1 MAALRMAALWE
12 SRVVAE
18 KPSTS
23 PIQKSNEQHHISKDT
38 DNDSEIS
45 DVDVNR
51 VDIDPFDTRPTYTQ
65 RKPDFERR
73 PRAVVSAD
81 KPPVP
86 PSRVMNQS
94 VTDTGLDF
102 TSPVSSFASSDAG
115 SPRAFQNSLTNPTTA
130 KQALRPSQL
139 QISITSQ
146 ETSDGIKQQTD
157 KKTEEKA
164 SNSILLEIAHLK
176 RVLKEWDERLDTLDI
191 QQKRW
196 KELSK

>member
-23 PIQKSNEQHHISKDT
+23 SVQKSIEQNHISKDT

-115 SPRAFQNSLTNPTTA
+115 SPRAFQNSLSNATTT

-139 QISITSQ
+139 QISITNQ
-146 ETSDGIKQQTD
+146 EMTD
-157 KKTEEKA
+157 KKIEQKVN
-164 SNSILLEIAHLK
+164 NSILLEIAHL
-176 RVLKEWDERLDTLDI
+176 RRILKEWDERLDILDI

-196 KELSK
+196 KQL

>member
-12 SRVVAE
+12 SRVVAAE

-23 PIQKSNEQHHISKDT
+23 SITKET

-51 VDIDPFDTRPTYTQ
+51 VDIDPFDTRPTYPQT
-65 RKPDFERR
+65 KSGFERR

-86 PSRVMNQS
+86 PTRVNNQS

-115 SPRAFQNSLTNPTTA
+115 SPRAFQNSLSNSTNT
-130 KQALRPSQL
+130 KQPLRPSLL
-139 QISITSQ
+139 QISNTIKE
-146 ETSDGIKQQTD
+146 ETDEKID
-157 KKTEEKA
+157 EKTT
-164 SNSILLEIAHLK
+164 NSILLEIAHL
-176 RVLKEWDERLDTLDI
+176 RRILKEWDERLDVLETK
-191 QQKRW
+191 QKRW
-196 KELSK
+196 KKQLAL